1 MSRLGGSGAQNV
13 MDKTAPVTH
22 VYADR
27 DSKQYMVPGM
37 RRGHVRARVR
47 RNWNKAK
54 KLQLPGFFIGFLTAA
69 WLGLAHRPPPVV
81 VKKVVKKKPKP
92 SLTIE
97 ELPDGYGVPMIDGPK
112 APDPTA
118 DAGKDNEE
126 IKLVLVVNDEL
137 GMSAGKIAAQCSHAT
152 LAVYQSLGPNHRA
165 VLKRWESEGQ
175 KKIALKCR
183 TTGELRKLAEA
194 SKARG
199 IPYYAVE
206 DAGRTQVA
214 AGSCTVIAIG
224 PAPESAVNTVTGALR
239 LL

>member
-13 MDKTAPVTH
+13 LDKTAPVTH

-54 KLQLPGFFIGFLTAA
+54 KLQLPGFLIGFLTAA

-175 KKIALKCR
+175 KKICLRVDGADALAA
-183 TTGELRKLAEA
+183 LAG
-194 SKARG
+194 KAKEKGLAHYVVR
-199 IPYYAVE
+199 

-214 AGSCTVIAIG
+214 AGSRTVLAIG
-224 PAPESAVNTVTGALR
+224 PAPEMAINEITGGLR

>member
-13 MDKTAPVTH
+13 LDKTAPVTH

-81 VKKVVKKKPKP
+81 VKKKPKP

-112 APDPTA
+112 APDPMA

-199 IPYYAVE
+199 IPYYVVE